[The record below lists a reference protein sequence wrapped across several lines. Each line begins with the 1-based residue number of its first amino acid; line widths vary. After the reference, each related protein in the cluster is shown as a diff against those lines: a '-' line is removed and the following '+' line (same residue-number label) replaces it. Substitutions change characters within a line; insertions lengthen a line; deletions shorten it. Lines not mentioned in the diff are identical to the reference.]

1 MDRKHCILLYS
12 NYSQASID
20 LLTYIKGLPLDF
32 PKITGMTMICVD
44 HEQFRGTLQKNGIEY
59 VPTLLVEYYKGATPN
74 QTKQKFERDYIYMWI
89 DQVMKALHFEWP
101 QTPQAP
107 DQQPVGQ
114 ELQEQRGSRRRTE
127 LPAAQQS
134 VTANGPPHQQHDGT
148 ELRSAGGYA
157 ANVNQGGV
165 MDVTPPQ
172 EDVPQIQKKEK
183 LDITALAQQMAKD
196 RDSYISDT
204 TPAHKKG
211 RGPQ

>member
-12 NYSQASID
+12 NYSQASIE

-32 PKITGMTMICVD
+32 PKITGMTIICVD
-44 HEQFRGTLQKNGIEY
+44 HEQFRDTLQKNGIEY

-89 DQVMKALHFEWP
+89 DQVMKALRFEWP
-101 QTPQAP
+101 QTPRGP

-127 LPAAQQS
+127 FPA
-134 VTANGPPHQQHDGT
+134 VTANGPPHQQHDG
-148 ELRSAGGYA
+148 
-157 ANVNQGGV
+157 NVNQTGGV
-165 MDVTPPQ
+165 MDRADLSAPPPQ

-196 RDSYISDT
+196 RDLYISDT
-204 TPAHKKG
+204 APAHKKG

>member
-20 LLTYIKGLPLDF
+20 LLTYIKKLPLDF

-44 HEQFRGTLQKNGIEY
+44 HDQFRDTLQKNGIEY

-89 DQVMKALHFEWP
+89 DQVMKALYFEWP
-101 QTPQAP
+101 QTPQSP
-107 DQQPVGQ
+107 DQKPVGQ
-114 ELQEQRGSRRRTE
+114 ALQDQRGGDRKHGRTE
-127 LPAAQQS
+127 LPVPSQQPNMAMQS
-134 VTANGPPHQQHDGT
+134 PQQQHD
-148 ELRSAGGYA
+148 
-157 ANVNQGGV
+157 NVI
-165 MDVTPPQ
+165 DIAPPPQ
-172 EDVPQIQKKEK
+172 DDVPQIQKKEK
-183 LDITALAQQMAKD
+183 ENITALAQQMAKD

-204 TPAHKKG
+204 TPPAHKKG

>member
-20 LLTYIKGLPLDF
+20 LLAYIKGLPLDF

-44 HEQFRGTLQKNGIEY
+44 HEQFRDTLQKNGIEY
-59 VPTLLVEYYKGATPN
+59 VPTLLVEYYKGATPK

-107 DQQPVGQ
+107 DQQQ
-114 ELQEQRGSRRRTE
+114 EPQEYRGHRKTE
-127 LPAAQQS
+127 LPRAQ
-134 VTANGPPHQQHDGT
+134 QQHDG
-148 ELRSAGGYA
+148 
-157 ANVNQGGV
+157 NV
-165 MDVTPPQ
+165 MADADAPH

-196 RDSYISDT
+196 RDSYISNT
-204 TPAHKKG
+204 TPVHKK
-211 RGPQ
+211 RQDPQ

>member
-20 LLTYIKGLPLDF
+20 LLSYIKELPLDF

-44 HEQFRGTLQKNGIEY
+44 NDQFRETLQKNGVEY

-101 QTPQAP
+101 QTSQPP
-107 DQQPVGQ
+107 DEQPEQPIGHRKRTVLRQRQTTQ
-114 ELQEQRGSRRRTE
+114 EITEPSQENTHRKGK
-127 LPAAQQS
+127 
-134 VTANGPPHQQHDGT
+134 V
-148 ELRSAGGYA
+148 
-157 ANVNQGGV
+157 
-165 MDVTPPQ
+165 
-172 EDVPQIQKKEK
+172 
-183 LDITALAQQMAKD
+183 DITALAQQMAKD

-204 TPAHKKG
+204 TPAHKK
-211 RGPQ
+211 

>member
-44 HEQFRGTLQKNGIEY
+44 HDQFRDALQKNGIEY

-89 DQVMKALHFEWP
+89 DQVMKELHF
-101 QTPQAP
+101 A
-107 DQQPVGQ
+107 DQKPVGQ
-114 ELQEQRGSRRRTE
+114 EQRGRTA
-127 LPAAQQS
+127 LPGPSDAAM
-134 VTANGPPHQQHDGT
+134 TAGPI
-148 ELRSAGGYA
+148 
-157 ANVNQGGV
+157 
-165 MDVTPPQ
+165 DVAPPPQ
-172 EDVPQIQKKEK
+172 DDVPPQIQKV
-183 LDITALAQQMAKD
+183 DITSLAQQMAKE

-211 RGPQ
+211 Q

>member
-20 LLTYIKGLPLDF
+20 LLTYIKDLPLDF

-44 HEQFRGTLQKNGIEY
+44 HEQFRDTLQKNGIEY

-89 DQVMKALHFEWP
+89 DQVMKTLHFEWP

-114 ELQEQRGSRRRTE
+114 ELQEQRGGRRRTE
-127 LPAAQQS
+127 LPAAPQS
-134 VTANGPPHQQHDGT
+134 VAANGPPHQQHDG
-148 ELRSAGGYA
+148 
-157 ANVNQGGV
+157 NVMG
-165 MDVTPPQ
+165 DEHTPPPQ
-172 EDVPQIQKKEK
+172 DVPQIQKKEK
-183 LDITALAQQMAKD
+183 VDITSLAQQMAKE

-211 RGPQ
+211 PGPQ

>member
-44 HEQFRGTLQKNGIEY
+44 HDKFRDTLQKNGIEY

-74 QTKQKFERDYIYMWI
+74 QVKQKFERDYIYMWI

-101 QTPQAP
+101 QTPQSP
-107 DQQPVGQ
+107 DQKPVGQ
-114 ELQEQRGSRRRTE
+114 AFQDQRGGRGRTA
-127 LPAAQQS
+127 LPGPSQQPNS
-134 VTANGPPHQQHDGT
+134 AMQPPHQQHDD
-148 ELRSAGGYA
+148 
-157 ANVNQGGV
+157 
-165 MDVTPPQ
+165 DVIGSGPIDVAPQ
-172 EDVPQIQKKEK
+172 DDVPQIQKKEK
-183 LDITALAQQMAKD
+183 LDITALAQHMAKE

-211 RGPQ
+211 RGSQ

>member
-114 ELQEQRGSRRRTE
+114 ELQEQT
-127 LPAAQQS
+127 
-134 VTANGPPHQQHDGT
+134 PHQQHDGT

-157 ANVNQGGV
+157 ANVNQSGGV

-211 RGPQ
+211 

>member
-20 LLTYIKGLPLDF
+20 LLTYIKDLPLDF
-32 PKITGMTMICVD
+32 PKITGMTMICID
-44 HEQFRGTLQKNGIEY
+44 NEQFRDTLQKNGIEY
-59 VPTLLVEYYKGATPN
+59 VPALLVEYYKGATPN

-101 QTPQAP
+101 QTPE
-107 DQQPVGQ
+107 QQPVGQ
-114 ELQEQRGSRRRTE
+114 ELQEQRESRRRTD
-127 LPAAQQS
+127 LPATQQLH
-134 VTANGPPHQQHDGT
+134 ANGDV
-148 ELRSAGGYA
+148 S
-157 ANVNQGGV
+157 GGV
-165 MDVTPPQ
+165 VDVASPPQ
-172 EDVPQIQKKEK
+172 EYDVPQIQKKEK

-196 RDSYISDT
+196 RDSYIFDT

>member
-32 PKITGMTMICVD
+32 PKITGMTLICID
-44 HEQFRGTLQKNGIEY
+44 HQQFRDTLQRNGIEY

-101 QTPQAP
+101 QTPRAA

-114 ELQEQRGSRRRTE
+114 ELQEQRGLRRTE
-127 LPAAQQS
+127 LPAAYQP
-134 VTANGPPHQQHDGT
+134 VTANGHPHQHHND
-148 ELRSAGGYA
+148 S
-157 ANVNQGGV
+157 VNQSSGGV
-165 MDVTPPQ
+165 KDITPPSQ

-196 RDSYISDT
+196 RDLYISDT
-204 TPAHKKG
+204 TPTHKNKKG
-211 RGPQ
+211 